1 MKLIKELITKIFNKI
16 INFEKFKTDIN
27 KIKINQGK
35 LLCNELNN
43 CTLEN
48 LDKYSFSIFS
58 QFNEDGIIQ
67 FLISNLDIKN
77 HSFIEIGV
85 ENYEEANTRFL
96 LENNCWQGTI
106 IDSSSENVSY
116 IKKQNYYWRYNL
128 KVKDAFVTKENIN
141 EIIKTDYQYQNVGLL
156 SIDIDGNDY
165 WIWDS
170 INNIKPDILVI
181 EYNSLFGPDES
192 LSLKYDKNFIR
203 PQMGIFRC
211 LYGASLQALT
221 KLSIK
226 KGYSLVAVNSN
237 GNNAFFVKNEL
248 LNDKIYKRDVK
259 QCYKKNTFK
268 EYINSKNEIG
278 LLNND
283 ELTELL
289 ASKKITKV

>member
-116 IKKQNYYWRYNL
+116 IKKQNYY
-128 KVKDAFVTKENIN
+128 
-141 EIIKTDYQYQNVGLL
+141 
-156 SIDIDGNDY
+156 
-165 WIWDS
+165 
-170 INNIKPDILVI
+170 
-181 EYNSLFGPDES
+181 
-192 LSLKYDKNFIR
+192 
-203 PQMGIFRC
+203 
-211 LYGASLQALT
+211 
-221 KLSIK
+221 
-226 KGYSLVAVNSN
+226 
-237 GNNAFFVKNEL
+237 
-248 LNDKIYKRDVK
+248 
-259 QCYKKNTFK
+259 
-268 EYINSKNEIG
+268 
-278 LLNND
+278 
-283 ELTELL
+283 
-289 ASKKITKV
+289 